1 MTRSIRLT
9 ALVLLLAS
17 PTMPG
22 AIQTAAF
29 AQSGSAPAAQTP
41 VTPPQVTPPP
51 VAVPQV
57 APPPQPIVWRTDAA
71 EELLRYIGRVGEEGL
86 DPATYAPDAAAR
98 GACRR
103 RSRRPDTRSP
113 ARPSSA

>member
-29 AQSGSAPAAQTP
+29 AQSETAPAAQTP
-41 VTPPQVTPPP
+41 VAPPP
-51 VAVPQV
+51 VTVPQV
-57 APPPQPIVWRTDAA
+57 APAPPQPIVWRTDAA

-86 DPATYAPDAAAR
+86 DPATYAPARLSAALT
-98 GACRR
+98 GG
-103 RSRRPDTRSP
+103 DP
-113 ARPSSA
+113 AVLNSIASQTFTGMSF